1 MPRVSMLLVLAVLAA
16 DPPGCSSELFR
27 IERSKNANVVLYEAQ
42 TTSAGELSAD
52 EPFTA
57 SWLLLADRGQREALS
72 FFERRMA
79 YGFEVKPVK
88 DGLEVSLK
96 ALAQRRIS
104 VRRQGACHAALAT
117 IGGSE
122 AVLRRIYVKTDEGP
136 LVPDVL
142 SVELFGVDA
151 ATGEARY
158 EKIVPS
164 R

>member
-1 MPRVSMLLVLAVLAA
+1 MSLLLVLAVLAA
-16 DPPGCSSELFR
+16 DPPGCPAELFR
-27 IERSKNANVVLYEAQ
+27 IERSKNANVVLYEAK
-42 TTSAGELSAD
+42 TTASGELAAD
-52 EPFTA
+52 EPLTA
-57 SWLLLADRGQREALS
+57 SWLLLADAGQREALS
-72 FFERRMA
+72 FFERRVA
-79 YGFEVKPVK
+79 YGFDVKAVK

-96 ALAQRRIS
+96 ALAQRLVF
-104 VRRQGACHAALAT
+104 VRRQGPCFAALST
-117 IGGSE
+117 IGGHS
-122 AVLRRIYVKTDEGP
+122 AILRRIFVKTDEGP